1 MTTTEISG
9 SPKTAP
15 VKTAWLRRTVMG
27 TAFATAGILT
37 LGAAATPAQAW
48 YGYGPHPYYA
58 YYYPHH
64 YGWYGAYPAYHVGWG
79 WGWRGGWSHGGWGYH
94 HW

>member
-1 MTTTEISG
+1 MNTIENSG

-15 VKTAWLRRTVMG
+15 AKSGWFRRAVLG
-27 TAFATAGILT
+27 TAFAAVGMLT

-48 YGYGPHPYYA
+48 WYGGYYSPYYA
-58 YYYPHH
+58 YYPHH
-64 YGWYGAYPAYHVGWG
+64 YGWYGYRPYYPAYYGWG
-79 WGWRGGWSHGGWGYH
+79 YGWRGGWHHGWR